1 MFGLENLL
9 NCVSTVQWIILAE
22 RLEDKDTKRNV
33 DLGGPINVVSR
44 GRNKKYIIN
53 VARGN
58 SCDILT
64 YNSPVF

>member
-9 NCVSTVQWIILAE
+9 NSVSTIQWIILAE
-22 RLEDKDTKRNV
+22 RLEDKDTRRNV
-33 DLGGPINVVSR
+33 DLGGPVNVVSW
-44 GRNKKYIIN
+44 GRNKKSIIN

-58 SCDILT
+58 SGDILT

>member
-22 RLEDKDTKRNV
+22 RLEDKDTKRNI
-33 DLGGPINVVSR
+33 DLGGPVNVVSW

-53 VARGN
+53 VARGS